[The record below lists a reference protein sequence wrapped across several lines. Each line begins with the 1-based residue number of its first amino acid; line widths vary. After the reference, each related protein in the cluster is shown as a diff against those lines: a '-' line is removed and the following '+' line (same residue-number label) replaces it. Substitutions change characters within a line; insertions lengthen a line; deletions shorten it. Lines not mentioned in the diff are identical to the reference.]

1 MICSQVWFQ
10 NRRAKWR
17 KSEKVGPQAHPY
29 SPYPSTITIG
39 GPQPSAPQLPF
50 NPAALYMRKHS
61 PMDSLPS
68 PPTSGHSMLPHR
80 IPHPWSPHL
89 PYFPSA
95 ALSAAAAAHAHN
107 PHLNFARGSPF
118 LTPAAAA
125 AAASYF
131 PGPPSFQNLLAHLN
145 VAAAA
150 QQMNQQLP
158 PGHPLS
164 AAASSAEHLLMGSG
178 TGSTTPGGSLHSPL
192 GGSTA
197 SPHYSPEPRRDR
209 TSSSPTDSSRAR
221 SLSGNEEEIDAEGDN
236 NSSDFHALP
245 LNNSQNTTPEGLN
258 KFNIAEVER
267 RASSINALRI
277 KAREH
282 ELKLESIRN
291 HNSPDIV
298 SN

>member
-1 MICSQVWFQ
+1 M
-10 NRRAKWR
+10 
-17 KSEKVGPQAHPY
+17 Y
-29 SPYPSTITIG
+29 
-39 GPQPSAPQLPF
+39 L
-50 NPAALYMRKHS
+50 RKHS
-61 PMDSLPS
+61 PIDSLQS
-68 PPTSGHSMLPHR
+68 QNNQGHSMLPHR

-107 PHLNFARGSPF
+107 SHLNFARGSPF
-118 LTPAAAA
+118 LSPAAAA

-209 TSSSPTDSSRAR
+209 ASSSPTDSTRAR
-221 SLSGNEEEIDAEGDN
+221 SVSGNEEEIDAEGDN
-236 NSSDFHALP
+236 SNDFQSLP
-245 LNNSQNTTPEGLN
+245 LNNSQNNPDQMN
-258 KFNIAEVER
+258 KFNINEVER

-291 HNSPDIV
+291 HSSPDIV